1 MYKIKIATFNLIDL
15 YIQILFFKILH
26 IYHMVER
33 AQKVKKLEIEKN
45 LKFDEL
51 TL

>member
-26 IYHMVER
+26 ITINGR
-33 AQKVKKLEIEKN
+33 KSSKSEKIRN
-45 LKFDEL
+45 
-51 TL
+51 